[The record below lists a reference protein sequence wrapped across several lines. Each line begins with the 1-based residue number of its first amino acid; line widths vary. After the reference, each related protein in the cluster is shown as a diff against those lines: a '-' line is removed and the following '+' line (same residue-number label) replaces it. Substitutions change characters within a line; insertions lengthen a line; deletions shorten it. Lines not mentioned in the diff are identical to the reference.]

1 MENIKEYLTG
11 WLNAIEDIKRNPTIF
26 LQPSMERHPQEY
38 VSGYHAGRSA
48 FKNAKAVSERSNSEE
63 TNYLIGI

>member
-26 LQPSMERHPQEY
+26 MRPSTEQYPHEY
-38 VSGYHAGRSA
+38 ISGYHAGRNA
-48 FKNAKAVSERSNSEE
+48 FKNAKAVSERDDSEE
-63 TNYLIGI
+63 TGYLIGI